1 MNLQKK
7 TLVFILFVFLSLD
20 KTQAQS
26 FSYDLQSSALSF
38 DYSNL
43 NNFTSPRTIPKA
55 FTLNIRNS
63 NRGKYNVFCKIVSNS
78 NENFGNIPLNL
89 FSVKVNSANFTISSS
104 YYTSSIL
111 GLSDVIVG
119 NVTGRA
125 RKTDTIYYDLILNPI
140 GFNYDP
146 NNYNYSFI
154 FTVTEY

>member
-7 TLVFILFVFLSLD
+7 TLVFILFIFLSLD

-26 FSYDLQSSALSF
+26 FSYDLQSTALSF
-38 DYSNL
+38 DYSTL
-43 NNFTSPRTIPKA
+43 SNFTTPRTIPKA

-89 FSVKVNSANFTISSS
+89 FSVKVNSANFTIISS
-104 YYTSSIL
+104 YYNSTIL
-111 GLSDVIVG
+111 GLSDIIVG

-125 RKTDTIYYDLILNPI
+125 RKTDTIYYDLILNPLS
-140 GFNYDP
+140 FNYGPD
-146 NNYNYSFI
+146 NYNYSFI

>member
-1 MNLQKK
+1 
-7 TLVFILFVFLSLD
+7 LFVFLSLD

-104 YYTSSIL
+104 YYASSIL

>member
-1 MNLQKK
+1 M
-7 TLVFILFVFLSLD
+7 FVFLSLD

-104 YYTSSIL
+104 YYASSIL

>member
-1 MNLQKK
+1 MKLQKK
-7 TLVFILFVFLSLD
+7 TLVFILFIFLSLD

-38 DYSNL
+38 DYSTL
-43 NNFTSPRTIPKA
+43 SNFTTPRIIPKA

-63 NRGKYNVFCKIVSNS
+63 NRGKYNIFCKIVSNS

-89 FSVKVNSANFTISSS
+89 FSVKVNSANFTISSP
-104 YYTSSIL
+104 YYNSTIL

-125 RKTDTIYYDLILNPI
+125 RKTDTIDYDLILNPLS
-140 GFNYDP
+140 FNFGPD
-146 NNYNYSFI
+146 NYNYSFI